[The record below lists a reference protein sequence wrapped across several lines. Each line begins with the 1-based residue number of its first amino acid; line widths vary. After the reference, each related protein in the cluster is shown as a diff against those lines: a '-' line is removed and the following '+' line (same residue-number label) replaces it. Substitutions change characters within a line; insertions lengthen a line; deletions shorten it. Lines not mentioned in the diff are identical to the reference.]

1 MTTINVHT
9 SKASSII
16 SGLRESCGALNAN
29 IGTLAGSHQSME
41 TSITGSGGTI
51 TRVSTGSGMQS
62 RPVPSP
68 AGPSKPGFV
77 KLTDLLSPPGN
88 NPLAEVTAKA
98 PERKTTDKEEEEKE
112 PILHR
117 VKVIDR

>member
-1 MTTINVHT
+1 
-9 SKASSII
+9 
-16 SGLRESCGALNAN
+16 
-29 IGTLAGSHQSME
+29 ME

-51 TRVSTGSGMQS
+51 TRVSTGSGIS
-62 RPVPSP
+62 NRPIPSP

-88 NPLAEVTAKA
+88 SPVPETMKVQ
-98 PERKTTDKEEEEKE
+98 ERKATDKEEEEKE

-117 VKVIDR
+117 VKVRCFLATVLGKE

>member
-1 MTTINVHT
+1 
-9 SKASSII
+9 
-16 SGLRESCGALNAN
+16 
-29 IGTLAGSHQSME
+29 ME
-41 TSITGSGGTI
+41 TSITGNGGTI
-51 TRVSTGSGMQS
+51 TRVSAGSGMQN

-88 NPLAEVTAKA
+88 NPLPEATKLQ
-98 PERKTTDKEEEEKE
+98 ERKTTDKDEEEKE

-117 VKVIDR
+117 VKVIVLVYEE